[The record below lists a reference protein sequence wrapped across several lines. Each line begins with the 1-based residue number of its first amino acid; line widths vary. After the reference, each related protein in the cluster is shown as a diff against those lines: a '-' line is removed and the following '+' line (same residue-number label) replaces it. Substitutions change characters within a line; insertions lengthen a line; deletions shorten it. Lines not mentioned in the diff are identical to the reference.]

1 MAFVYIADRDEMVRR
16 QAAADL
22 RTAGIE
28 SWECADGGALLAA
41 LEERLPDALL
51 LGWRLPDEDGLAL
64 LRRLRGRPQTR
75 ALPILMMACT
85 DSADGLLGLEAGA
98 DDTIFHPF
106 SARELTARVR
116 AAIQRAERMNGHTT
130 NVLKVGDICLDATR
144 RRVEKRGMPVAL
156 TRREFDLLQELM
168 RCRGET
174 FTREQLM
181 KSVWKLEGYADNRTV
196 DVHIRYLR
204 LKLEDCPDRP
214 RIILTVR
221 GVGYRLADPAEGF
234 DRR

>member
-1 MAFVYIADRDEMVRR
+1 MAFVYIADRDDMLRR
-16 QAAADL
+16 KAAADL

-28 SWECADGGALLAA
+28 SWECADGRALLTA
-41 LEERLPDALL
+41 LEERLPDAVL
-51 LGWRLPDEDGLAL
+51 LGWRLSDEDGLAL

-75 ALPILMMACT
+75 ALPILMMTCT

-98 DDTIFHPF
+98 DDTVSHPF

-116 AAIQRAERMNGHTT
+116 AAIRRAERINGRTT
-130 NVLKVGDICLDATR
+130 DVLKVGDICLDAAR
-144 RRVEKRGMPVAL
+144 RRVEKQGLPVDL

-168 RCRGET
+168 RCPGET
-174 FTREQLM
+174 FTREKLM

-196 DVHIRYLR
+196 DVHIRHLR
-204 LKLEDCPDRP
+204 LKLEDCPDQP

-221 GVGYRLADPAEGF
+221 GVGYRLADPEEGL
-234 DRR
+234 